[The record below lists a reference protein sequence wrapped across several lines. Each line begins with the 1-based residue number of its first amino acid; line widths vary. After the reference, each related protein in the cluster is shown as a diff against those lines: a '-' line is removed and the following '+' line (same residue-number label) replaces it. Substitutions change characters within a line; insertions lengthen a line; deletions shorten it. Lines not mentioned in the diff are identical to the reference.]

1 MDRDIASAGQIVV
14 GRVLAAR
21 GLKGEVKVEVISDS
35 PDRFSS
41 GGIVFVEGKPYTI
54 QRSSW
59 LPKGT
64 LALKLKGIGSRGQAE
79 GLRDSLLTVPE
90 EMVPPPPE
98 GQYYHF
104 QIIDMRVHTQEREY
118 LGQVTQIISTGSN
131 DVYVVSSGEKEI
143 LIPALDDVI
152 KEMDVERGM
161 MTVDLPEGLRPSP

>member
-1 MDRDIASAGQIVV
+1 M
-14 GRVLAAR
+14 GRVLAPH
-21 GLKGEVKVEVISDS
+21 GLKGEVRIEVITDS

-41 GGIVFVEGKPYTI
+41 GGIVYVTGEPHRI
-54 QRSSW
+54 QRSFR

-64 LALKLKGIGSRGQAE
+64 LALKLEGIDDRGQAE
-79 GLRDSLLTVPE
+79 ALRESLLTVPE

-104 QIIDMRVHTQEREY
+104 QIIDMRVHTREREY

-131 DVYVVSSGEKEI
+131 DVYVVSCEGKEI

-152 KEMDVERGM
+152 KEMDVERGV
-161 MTVDLPEGLRPSP
+161 MTVDLPEGLRSSP

>member
-1 MDRDIASAGQIVV
+1 M
-14 GRVLAAR
+14 GRVLAAQ
-21 GLKGEVKVEVISDS
+21 GLKGEVRIEVITDS

-41 GGIVFVEGKPYTI
+41 GGIVYVKGEPHRI
-54 QRSSW
+54 RRSSR

-64 LALKLKGIGSRGQAE
+64 LALKLEGIDNRGQAE
-79 GLRDSLLTVPE
+79 ALRESLLTVPE

-118 LGQVTQIISTGSN
+118 LGQVIQIISTGSN
-131 DVYVVSSGEKEI
+131 DVYVVSREGKEI

-152 KEMDVERGM
+152 KEMDVERGV
-161 MTVDLPEGLRPSP
+161 MTVDLPEGLRSIP